1 MTIVGQ
7 QFLTRNSLYDLDINK
22 IFCKRYVYQE
32 RERERERERGGE
44 ERERREREVE
54 RESYLIYILY

>member
-7 QFLTRNSLYDLDINK
+7 QFLICDSSDDLDINK

-32 RERERERERGGE
+32 REREREREGE
-44 ERERREREVE
+44 SVRKKERERVT
-54 RESYLIYILY
+54 